1 MKKLEIGILIFI
13 TLLILILKFLF
24 FDYQSGD
31 YNIFLSRWI
40 DIMKNNGGLQSLKHT
55 FTDYNYPYLIM
66 LAIISYIPIKSV
78 YLIKAVSLI
87 FDMLLIILGCKFVYK
102 YTKDEKKKKLNTKIA
117 YIVLS
122 VSPIIFMNSCVWGQC
137 DSIYAFFT
145 LLSIYYLCSNKVFKS
160 FIFLGIAFS
169 FKLQTIFILP
179 MYGIMLFCRKRV
191 KIYHFFIIPLVN
203 FIMCIPAYLVGGS
216 PLYTY
221 KTYFF
226 QTKEY
231 GLGFY
236 TTNIYSFLSNDKSLI
251 MLGVILTALIFLT
264 LLIYC
269 YIKKDNINEY
279 SILNLSVLSVGI
291 CYFFLPCMH
300 ERYSYLFDVF
310 SIIWVIIYGKK
321 YFIPILIN
329 ICSFTLYSSYL
340 MSFTVTKNALHI
352 LTIFYFIS
360 LLFIMFI
367 TIYNIEK
374 KEVYKLCNSQ

>member
-1 MKKLEIGILIFI
+1 
-13 TLLILILKFLF
+13 
-24 FDYQSGD
+24 
-31 YNIFLSRWI
+31 
-40 DIMKNNGGLQSLKHT
+40 
-55 FTDYNYPYLIM
+55 
-66 LAIISYIPIKSV
+66 
-78 YLIKAVSLI
+78 
-87 FDMLLIILGCKFVYK
+87 
-102 YTKDEKKKKLNTKIA
+102 
-117 YIVLS
+117 
-122 VSPIIFMNSCVWGQC
+122 
-137 DSIYAFFT
+137 
-145 LLSIYYLCSNKVFKS
+145 
-160 FIFLGIAFS
+160 
-169 FKLQTIFILP
+169 
-179 MYGIMLFCRKRV
+179 
-191 KIYHFFIIPLVN
+191 
-203 FIMCIPAYLVGGS
+203 MCIPAYIVGGS